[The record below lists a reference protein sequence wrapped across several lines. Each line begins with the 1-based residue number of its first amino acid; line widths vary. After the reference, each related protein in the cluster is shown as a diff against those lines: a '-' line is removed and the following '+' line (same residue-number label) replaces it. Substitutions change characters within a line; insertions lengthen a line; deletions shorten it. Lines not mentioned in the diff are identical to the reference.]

1 MLQDFI
7 TRIQQSRFYQQ
18 ARTIWR
24 VASGKGVSRKNEGVD
39 LFLGG
44 QSVQKISAL
53 LMPGIGGPRLIARQ
67 LEIQADIREYTLAR
81 EKEVLELKD
90 EVGELRQAL
99 ASALKASAAPTAAAT
114 PAAAPGAPAE
124 LLGELL
130 GIGGAA

>member
-1 MLQDFI
+1 MLKDI
-7 TRIQQSRFYQQ
+7 LSRLTESRLFRQL
-18 ARTIWR
+18 RTVWR
-24 VASGKGVSRKNEGVD
+24 VATGAGATRKNEGVD

-53 LMPGIGGPRLIARQ
+53 LMPGIGGPALVARQ

-81 EKEVLELKD
+81 EKEVAELKD

-99 ASALKASAAPTAAAT
+99 ASALKASAAP
-114 PAAAPGAPAE
+114 AAAPE
-124 LLGELL
+124 SLLGELL

>member
-1 MLQDFI
+1 MLKDFI
-7 TRIQQSRFYQQ
+7 TRVWQQ

-24 VASGKGVSRKNEGVD
+24 VASGSGASRTNEALD
-39 LFLGG
+39 LFLHG
-44 QSVQKISAL
+44 QSIQKISAL
-53 LMPGIGGPRLIARQ
+53 LLPGIGGPALINRQ
-67 LEIQADIREYTLAR
+67 LEIQADIREYTLDR

-99 ASALKASAAPTAAAT
+99 ASVLKASAAPTAAA
-114 PAAAPGAPAE
+114 AHGAPAE

>member
-1 MLQDFI
+1 MLHDFI

-18 ARTIWR
+18 ARTVWR
-24 VASGKGVSRKNEGVD
+24 VASGAGATRKNEGVD

-53 LMPGIGGPRLIARQ
+53 LMPGIGGPALVARQ

-81 EKEVLELKD
+81 EKEVAELKD

-99 ASALKASAAPTAAAT
+99 ASVLKAPSHEGTKS
-114 PAAAPGAPAE
+114 APGD
-124 LLGELL
+124 LLEQLL
-130 GIGGAA
+130 TKGGAA

>member
-18 ARTIWR
+18 ARTVWR
-24 VASGKGVSRKNEGVD
+24 VASDSGASRTNEGLD

-53 LMPGIGGPRLIARQ
+53 LMPGIGGPALVARQ
-67 LEIQADIREYTLAR
+67 LEIQSDIREYTLGQ
-81 EKEVLELKD
+81 EKLVLELRD
-90 EVGELRQAL
+90 EVAELRAMLEQA
-99 ASALKASAAPTAAAT
+99 AKQAKPE
-114 PAAAPGAPAE
+114 PAAPAE

-130 GIGGAA
+130 GLA